1 MNLRKHKTYQI
12 LVRFI
17 FLLAVYMI
25 AMGTITVLTFT
36 KATPTLADEHNK
48 QILTDKDFSS
58 KDLRFSL
65 LIVNIFFILFLVF

>member
-12 LVRFI
+12 LVRFV

-25 AMGTITVLTFT
+25 AMGTITVMTFT

-58 KDLRFSL
+58 KDLTKDSFTKSNCYYT
-65 LIVNIFFILFLVF
+65 VK